1 MCNYGQ
7 KIFYDK
13 GPCEILHN
21 SNNEEYLEDEEKVD
35 NEESSVQTEE
45 EIGNENELHFRGK
58 KIQ

>member
-1 MCNYGQ
+1 MCNYGE

-13 GPCEILHN
+13 GPCEILQN
-21 SNNEEYLEDEEKVD
+21 SNNEEYLEDEGED
-35 NEESSVQTEE
+35 NEENSVQTEE

>member
-21 SNNEEYLEDEEKVD
+21 SSNEEYLEDEEKVD